1 MLDLGHLDN
10 DTLKG
15 VLESLL
21 LVSSDA
27 VAATDFAK
35 VLGVAPGEVASALAE
50 LSAEY
55 SDTNRGFQLREVAGG
70 WRLFTHPAYHDQVE
84 KYVLS
89 WDTRRLS
96 QAALETL
103 AVIAYHQPVTREGV
117 KAVRG
122 VNSDGVISSLKDKGL
137 VREVGHEGER
147 SRAILYGTTQRFLE
161 NFGLKSLRD
170 LPPLE
175 DFAPDE
181 ESKQFIRERLS
192 GRAISSTL
200 EEAAS
205 DIDDERE
212 LLGDDLDER
221 AAADEDHPTEGD
233 PEGRRDLSGEKDDE
247 ADVDNASESAG
258 QAEPDRVGGMLA
270 DALDDED
277 DDDGF
282 GLDDARAVS
291 FEEELAE
298 DDDDDDEVDEGS
310 DGDED
315 DDIDE
320 VD

>member
-1 MLDLGHLDN
+1 MLDLEHLDS
-10 DTLKG
+10 DSLKAA
-15 VLESLL
+15 LESLL

-27 VAATDFAK
+27 VPATEFAK
-35 VLGVAPGEVASALAE
+35 ALGVAPGEAAAALAD
-50 LSAEY
+50 LAAEY
-55 SDTNRGFQLREVAGG
+55 SDANRGFQLREVAGG
-70 WRLFTHPAYHDQVE
+70 WRLFTHPAHHDLVE
-84 KYVLS
+84 QYVLS

-117 KAVRG
+117 KAIRG
-122 VNSDGVISSLKDKGL
+122 VNSDGVISSLRDKGL

-161 NFGLKSLRD
+161 NFGLKGLRD

-212 LLGDDLDER
+212 LIDTDLDEDD
-221 AAADEDHPTEGD
+221 ASFDASVDDANDA
-233 PEGRRDLSGEKDDE
+233 EKSTSPSD
-247 ADVDNASESAG
+247 AVS
-258 QAEPDRVGGMLA
+258 GMLA
-270 DALDDED
+270 DALEGADEEDVDDEDAFAGDEAEPEDVDDADADDEADEADED
-277 DDDGF
+277 DDD
-282 GLDDARAVS
+282 
-291 FEEELAE
+291 E
-298 DDDDDDEVDEGS
+298 
-310 DGDED
+310 
-315 DDIDE
+315 IDE

>member
-1 MLDLGHLDN
+1 MLDLEHLDS
-10 DTLKG
+10 DSLKAA
-15 VLESLL
+15 LESLL

-27 VAATDFAK
+27 VPATEFAK
-35 VLGVAPGEVASALAE
+35 ALGVAPGEAAAALAD
-50 LSAEY
+50 LAAEY
-55 SDTNRGFQLREVAGG
+55 SDANRGFQLREVAGG
-70 WRLFTHPAYHDQVE
+70 WRLFTHPAHHDLVE
-84 KYVLS
+84 QYVLS

-117 KAVRG
+117 KAIRG
-122 VNSDGVISSLKDKGL
+122 VNSDGVISSLRDKGL

-161 NFGLKSLRD
+161 NFGLKGLRD

-212 LLGDDLDER
+212 LIDTDLDEDDASFDPSDDAEKST
-221 AAADEDHPTEGD
+221 AAADAV
-233 PEGRRDLSGEKDDE
+233 S
-247 ADVDNASESAG
+247 
-258 QAEPDRVGGMLA
+258 GMLA
-270 DALDDED
+270 DALEGEDVDAEDAFDGDEAEPEDVDDADADDESDED
-277 DDDGF
+277 DDD
-282 GLDDARAVS
+282 
-291 FEEELAE
+291 E
-298 DDDDDDEVDEGS
+298 
-310 DGDED
+310 
-315 DDIDE
+315 IDE

>member
-1 MLDLGHLDN
+1 MLDLEHLDS
-10 DTLKG
+10 DSLKAA
-15 VLESLL
+15 LESLL

-27 VAATDFAK
+27 VPATEFAK
-35 VLGVAPGEVASALAE
+35 ALGVAPGEAAAALAD
-50 LSAEY
+50 LAAEY
-55 SDTNRGFQLREVAGG
+55 SDANRGFQLREVAGG
-70 WRLFTHPAYHDQVE
+70 WRLFTHPAHHDLVE
-84 KYVLS
+84 QYVLS

-117 KAVRG
+117 KAIRG
-122 VNSDGVISSLKDKGL
+122 VNSDGVISSLRDKGL

-161 NFGLKSLRD
+161 NFGLKGLRD

-212 LLGDDLDER
+212 LIDTDLDEDDASFDDAATGEFEDAEKST
-221 AAADEDHPTEGD
+221 AAADAV
-233 PEGRRDLSGEKDDE
+233 S
-247 ADVDNASESAG
+247 
-258 QAEPDRVGGMLA
+258 GMLA
-270 DALDDED
+270 DALEGADDEDVDDEDAFAGDEAESDDADADDEADED
-277 DDDGF
+277 DDD
-282 GLDDARAVS
+282 
-291 FEEELAE
+291 E
-298 DDDDDDEVDEGS
+298 
-310 DGDED
+310 
-315 DDIDE
+315 IDE